1 MASQPKAP
9 FWLAVWAV
17 ILGLVGLAAWRA
29 GMLDQFG
36 LGRPLGG
43 GNAAARQAGPG
54 GPPVGGGAGGAGG
67 GGPAA
72 GGEPGAEGVLFE
84 AGDSSVPTTVKE
96 YAFKPAEKLP
106 PVKGT
111 SAYKPLE
118 NETVRFALN
127 VWAGWSPIILANNGF
142 KAGKVWQAPG
152 GKPFKI
158 ELVLIDNPVTMRDA
172 YAAGEVHIG
181 WATLDMIPLFLE
193 GLVDRTGAPKDSR
206 VMPRV
211 FQQVDFSNGGDGIVV
226 REGIKT
232 VRDLAGKKLVLAQN
246 SPSQFFALNMLVA
259 GGLQPGDIDMVYTED
274 AFQAAAAFNAQK
286 DLAGCVSWAP
296 DIYNLEKAKGNRM
309 LVTTQT
315 ANRLIADVWFAR
327 ADFAKDHP
335 DKIEA
340 IVRGIFDAM
349 EALKTETSRAKAA
362 ELMAAGYNI
371 PATDTL
377 AMLGDA
383 HSTNWAENY
392 QFFINRNN
400 PANFERIWKQS
411 YYLYRRVG
419 AISNP
424 PVPFDQVMDFSV
436 IQKLGSEPKY
446 AETKDEY
453 AKPLAPKTLSQIR
466 AENEEILTNTVVIH
480 FFPNSWD
487 LRKRIVRRI
496 DGREVEEP
504 YDPTVDLVLDEVG
517 ALAKQFGNARIV
529 IEGHTDGS
537 MKGSVPAAMV
547 KELSRERA
555 GSVKAA
561 LVDKFEF
568 DQNRFAV
575 DGAGWDR
582 PADPE
587 QPNDH
592 AKNRRVEI
600 KVYSAEKE

>member
-1 MASQPKAP
+1 MAGQPKAP
-9 FWLAVWAV
+9 FWLVVWVV
-17 ILGLVGLAAWRA
+17 ILALVGLAAWRA
-29 GMLDQFG
+29 GVLEQFG
-36 LGRPLGG
+36 LGRPGG
-43 GNAAARQAGPG
+43 GGVA
-54 GPPVGGGAGGAGG
+54 PVVAGGAGTG
-67 GGPAA
+67 GTGAS
-72 GGEPGAEGVLFE
+72 GTTGAEGILFE
-84 AGDSSVPTTVKE
+84 AADSGAPTTVKE
-96 YAFKPAEKLP
+96 YTFKPAEKLP

-111 SAYKPLE
+111 SAYQSLE

-127 VWAGWSPIILANNGF
+127 VWAGWSPIIYANNGF
-142 KAGKVWQAPG
+142 KAGKIWQAPG

-181 WATLDMIPLFLE
+181 WATLDMVPLFLE

-206 VMPRV
+206 VMPRIY
-211 FQQVDFSNGGDGIVV
+211 QQVDFSNGGDGIVV

-259 GGLQPGDIDMVYTED
+259 GGLQPGDVEMVYTED
-274 AFQAAAAFNAQK
+274 AFQAAAAFNANK
-286 DLAGCVSWAP
+286 TLAGCVSWAP
-296 DIYNLEKAKGNRM
+296 DIYNLEKSKGNRM

-335 DKIEA
+335 DKVEA
-340 IVRGIFDAM
+340 IVRGIFDSM
-349 EALKTETSRAKAA
+349 ESLKSESARAKVA

-377 AMLGDA
+377 SMLGDA

-392 QFFINRNN
+392 QFFVNRNN
-400 PANFERIWKQS
+400 PANFEHIWKQA

-424 PVPFDQVMDFSV
+424 PVAFDQVMDFSV
-436 IQKLGSEPKY
+436 IQKLGREPKY

-453 AKPLAPKTLSQIR
+453 TKALPAKTLSQIR

-487 LRKRIVRRI
+487 LQKKIIRHINGK
-496 DGREVEEP
+496 DVEES
-504 YDPTVDLVLDEVG
+504 YDSGVDLVLEEVATLTKQLGG
-517 ALAKQFGNARIV
+517 ARVV
-529 IEGHTDGS
+529 IEGHTDSS
-537 MKGSVPAAMV
+537 MKGQVPAAMV
-547 KELSRERA
+547 KELSLERA
-555 GSVKAA
+555 KSVKAA
-561 LVDKFEF
+561 LIDKFEF
-568 DQNRFAV
+568 DEGRFAV
-575 DGAGWDR
+575 DGVGWER
-582 PADPE
+582 PADA
-587 QPNDH
+587 DH
-592 AKNRRVEI
+592 PDNQVLNRRVEI

>member
-1 MASQPKAP
+1 MSGQPRAP

-17 ILGLVGLAAWRA
+17 ILGLVGLSAWRA
-29 GMLDQFG
+29 GLLEPFG
-36 LGRPLGG
+36 LARPGAAGQRPVAGG
-43 GNAAARQAGPG
+43 G
-54 GPPVGGGAGGAGG
+54 GGGAGPGS
-67 GGPAA
+67 GPAA
-72 GGEPGAEGVLFE
+72 GPAGGAEGVVFE
-84 AGDSSVPTTVKE
+84 AADAAVPTTVSE
-96 YAFKPAEKLP
+96 YTFKPAEKLP

-111 SAYKPLE
+111 SGYKPLE
-118 NETVRFALN
+118 DDTVRFALN
-127 VWAGWSPIILANNGF
+127 VWAGWSPIIYANGGF

-211 FQQVDFSNGGDGIVV
+211 YQQVDFSNGGDGIVV
-226 REGIKT
+226 RDTIKT

-259 GGLQPGDIDMVYTED
+259 GGLQPGDVEMVYTED
-274 AFQAAAAFNAQK
+274 AFQAAAAFNARK
-286 DLAGCVSWAP
+286 ELAGCVSWAP

-349 EALKTETSRAKAA
+349 EELKTESAKAKVA
-362 ELMAAGYNI
+362 ELMSQGYNI

-377 AMLGDA
+377 GMLADA

-392 QFFINRNN
+392 QFFVNRNN
-400 PANFERIWKQS
+400 PANFERIWKQA

-419 AISNP
+419 AITNP
-424 PVPFDQVMDFSV
+424 PVSFDQVMDFSV
-436 IQKLGSEPKY
+436 IQKLGAEPKY
-446 AETKDEY
+446 RDSKDEY
-453 AKPLAPKTLSQIR
+453 AKALAPKSLAQIR

-487 LRKRIVRRI
+487 LRKRITRRI
-496 DGREVEEP
+496 DGKDVEEP
-504 YDPTVDLVLDEVG
+504 YDPSVDLVLDEV
-517 ALAKQFGNARIV
+517 ATLAKQFGNARIV
-529 IEGHTDGS
+529 IEGHTDRS
-537 MKGSVPAAMV
+537 MRGQVPQAMV
-547 KELSRERA
+547 KELSRQRA
-555 GSVKAA
+555 GSVKDAI
-561 LVDKFEF
+561 VDKFEF
-568 DQNRFAV
+568 DENRFAI
-575 DGAGWDR
+575 DGVGWDR
-582 PADPE
+582 PADAEDPD
-587 QPNDH
+587 NH
-592 AKNRRVEI
+592 ARNRRVEI

>member
-1 MASQPKAP
+1 MASEPKAP

-29 GMLDQFG
+29 GMLEPFG
-36 LGRPLGG
+36 FGRPG
-43 GNAAARQAGPG
+43 AVVQRGPG
-54 GPPVGGGAGGAGG
+54 GPG
-67 GGPAA
+67 GGPAGGEGAGA
-72 GGEPGAEGVLFE
+72 GGEGGEGVFFE
-84 AGDSSVPTTVKE
+84 ASDEAVPTTVKE
-96 YAFKPAEKLP
+96 YSFKPAEKLP

-127 VWAGWSPIILANNGF
+127 VWAGWAPIIYANDGF

-152 GKPFKI
+152 GKPFKV

-181 WATLDMIPLFLE
+181 WGTLDMVPLFLE

-206 VMPRV
+206 VMPRI

-226 REGIKT
+226 RDSIKT
-232 VRDLAGKKLVLAQN
+232 VKDLAGKKLVLAQN

-259 GGLQPGDIDMVYTED
+259 GGLQPGDVDMVYTDD
-274 AFQAAAAFNAQK
+274 AFQAAAAINAQK
-286 DLAGCVSWAP
+286 QLAGCVSWAP

-315 ANRLIADVWFAR
+315 ANRLIADIWFAR

-349 EALKTETSRAKAA
+349 ASLKAEGAKAKVA

-400 PANFERIWKQS
+400 PANFERIWKQA
-411 YYLYRRVG
+411 YYLYRRIG
-419 AISNP
+419 AITNP
-424 PVPFDQVMDFSV
+424 PVAFDQVMDFSV
-436 IQKLGSEPKY
+436 IQKLGAEKKY

-453 AKPLAPKTLSQIR
+453 TKALPPKTLSQIR

-496 DGREVEEP
+496 DGKDVEEP
-504 YDPTVDLVLDEVG
+504 YDPSVDLVLDEVG
-517 ALAKQFGNARIV
+517 ALAKQFGNSRIV
-529 IEGHTDGS
+529 IEGHTDSS
-537 MKGSVPAAMV
+537 MKGQVPPAMV
-547 KELSRERA
+547 KELSRQRA
-555 GSVKAA
+555 GSVKESI
-561 LVDKFEF
+561 VGKYEF
-568 DQNRFAV
+568 DENRFAV
-575 DGAGWDR
+575 DGIGWDR
-582 PADPE
+582 PADPD
-587 QPNDH
+587 QPDNH
-592 AKNRRVEI
+592 ALNRRVEI
-600 KVYSAEKE
+600 KVYSAEQE

>member
-1 MASQPKAP
+1 MAGQPKAP

-29 GMLDQFG
+29 GMFG
-36 LGRPLGG
+36 PRG
-43 GNAAARQAGPG
+43 AADVARQEPVAGGAPG
-54 GPPVGGGAGGAGG
+54 GASGSGGGAEGMASE
-67 GGPAA
+67 AA
-72 GGEPGAEGVLFE
+72 DTSA
-84 AGDSSVPTTVKE
+84 PTTVTE
-96 YAFKPAEKLP
+96 YTFTPAEKLP

-118 NETVRFALN
+118 DDTVRFALN
-127 VWAGWSPIILANNGF
+127 VWAGWSPIIYANEGF
-142 KAGKVWQAPG
+142 KAGKVWQTPDG
-152 GKPFKI
+152 RPFKL

-181 WATLDMIPLFLE
+181 WATLDMVPLFLE
-193 GLVDRTGAPKDSR
+193 GLVDATGKPKDSR
-206 VMPRV
+206 VMPRIY
-211 FQQVDFSNGGDGIVV
+211 QQVDFSNGGDGIVV
-226 REGIKT
+226 RDSIKT
-232 VRDLAGKKLVLAQN
+232 VRDLVGKKLVLAQN

-259 GGLQPGDIDMVYTED
+259 GGVQPGEVAMVYTE
-274 AFQAAAAFNAQK
+274 AAVQAAAAFNANK
-286 DLAGCVSWAP
+286 ELAGCVSWAP

-335 DKIEA
+335 DKVEA

-349 EALKTETSRAKAA
+349 EALKTETARAKVA

-392 QFFINRNN
+392 QFFVNRNN
-400 PANFERIWKQS
+400 PANFERIWKQA

-436 IQKLGSEPKY
+436 IQKLGKEPRY
-446 AETKDEY
+446 AETRDEY
-453 AKPLAPKTLSQIR
+453 ARALAPKSLSQIR

-480 FFPNSWD
+480 FFPNSAD
-487 LRKRIVRRI
+487 LRKKIVRRV
-496 DGREVEEP
+496 DGKEVEEP
-504 YDPTVDLVLDEVG
+504 YDPAVDLVLDEVG
-517 ALAKQFGNARIV
+517 ALAQQFGNSRIV
-529 IEGHTDGS
+529 VEGHTDGS
-537 MKGSVPAAMV
+537 MKGQVPASMV
-547 KELSRERA
+547 KDLSRQRA
-555 GSVKAA
+555 GAVQEA
-561 LVDKFEF
+561 LVDRFSF
-568 DQNRFAV
+568 DPNRFAA
-575 DGAGWDR
+575 DGLGWDR
-582 PADPE
+582 PADPD
-587 QPNDH
+587 QPDNH
-592 AKNRRVEI
+592 ALNRRVEI

>member
-1 MASQPKAP
+1 MASEPKAP

-29 GMLDQFG
+29 GMLEPFG
-36 LGRPLGG
+36 FGRPG
-43 GNAAARQAGPG
+43 AVVRH
-54 GPPVGGGAGGAGG
+54 GAGGPG
-67 GGPAA
+67 GGPAG
-72 GGEPGAEGVLFE
+72 GGEGGGPAGEGGEGVFFE
-84 AGDSSVPTTVKE
+84 ASDAAVPTTVKE
-96 YAFKPAEKLP
+96 YSFKPAEKLP

-118 NETVRFALN
+118 NDTVRFALN
-127 VWAGWSPIILANNGF
+127 VWAGWAPIIFANDGF
-142 KAGKVWQAPG
+142 KPGKVWQAPG
-152 GKPFKI
+152 GKPFKV

-181 WATLDMIPLFLE
+181 WGTLDMVPLFLE

-206 VMPRV
+206 VMPRI

-226 REGIKT
+226 RDSIKT
-232 VRDLAGKKLVLAQN
+232 VKDLAGKKLVLAQN

-259 GGLQPGDIDMVYTED
+259 GGLQPGDVDMVYTDD

-349 EALKTETSRAKAA
+349 AALKTEGAKSKAA

-400 PANFERIWKQS
+400 PANFERIWKQA
-411 YYLYRRVG
+411 YYLYRRIG

-436 IQKLGSEPKY
+436 IQKLGAEKKY

-453 AKPLAPKTLSQIR
+453 TKALPPKTLSQIR

-487 LRKRIVRRI
+487 LRKKIVRRI
-496 DGREVEEP
+496 DGKDVEEP
-504 YDPTVDLVLDEVG
+504 YDPSVDLVLDEVG
-517 ALAKQFGNARIV
+517 ALAKQFGNSRIV
-529 IEGHTDGS
+529 IEGHTDSS
-537 MKGSVPAAMV
+537 MKGQVPPTMV
-547 KELSRERA
+547 KELSRQRA
-555 GSVKAA
+555 ASVKES
-561 LVDKFEF
+561 LVGKYEF
-568 DQNRFAV
+568 DENRFAV
-575 DGAGWDR
+575 DGVGWDR

-587 QPNDH
+587 QPDNH
-592 AKNRRVEI
+592 ALNRRVEI